1 MPTEPLCLVFT
12 PALVTLLQA
21 AENRKGSPLTEP
33 ETVAI
38 RDAAT
43 CIAVTFST
51 AYAMEQERG
60 YQDIVAEDC
69 WNEWQRVRLSN

>member
-33 ETVAI
+33 EALAI
-38 RDAAT
+38 RDEAICVAVPFSAA
-43 CIAVTFST
+43 FD
-51 AYAMEQERG
+51 MDQKRG

-69 WNEWQRVRLSN
+69 WNEWQPVRLSN